1 MITLKENFT
10 PKLKFS
16 LFTQPLVIQN
26 LYDLTSLKCI
36 QYMFV
41 THVLLS
47 IQWQSMELSFVWM
60 QLMTEFDS
68 HVNIPFNVIKKYQIV
83 TLNNKSTK

>member
-1 MITLKENFT
+1 
-10 PKLKFS
+10 
-16 LFTQPLVIQN
+16 
-26 LYDLTSLKCI
+26 
-36 QYMFV
+36 
-41 THVLLS
+41 
-47 IQWQSMELSFVWM
+47 MELSFVWM